1 VGAGDVV
8 IEPRKPAQ
16 SKSHDNARDVVR
28 YVFKVLTDRY
38 NLDKDDLA

>member
-1 VGAGDVV
+1 MWTLAVRL
-8 IEPRKPAQ
+8 ERLRS
-16 SKSHDNARDVVR
+16 SKTEDHDNARDVDR